1 MLLLFQCIVKCR
13 LDKDTILPVPAH
25 RLYPMFT
32 IFGSHKNNH
41 IVVVPAT
48 VAVTQT
54 LPYPGVVSMPGQNVL
69 ELRQQLVFGP
79 SICDCAFKEYKQ
91 TSEVG
96 PRGTCVRIYSSLLSD
111 PSNNTS
117 EPTTVLSAS

>member
-13 LDKDTILPVPAH
+13 LDKDTIFPVPAH

-48 VAVTQT
+48 VGHADSSAPWSRQHALTECFGT
-54 LPYPGVVSMPGQNVL
+54 SAAAGFRSKY
-69 ELRQQLVFGP
+69 LRLRVQRV
-79 SICDCAFKEYKQ
+79 
-91 TSEVG
+91 
-96 PRGTCVRIYSSLLSD
+96 
-111 PSNNTS
+111 
-117 EPTTVLSAS
+117 